1 IVVIIIRKTKSKR
14 GNCDGKKSDHSH
26 GFCHATPAFFSH
38 LLSACLAVTICQVRP
53 PCDRQLRLSG
63 DPKLQTFPQQ
73 LRQLDDIGRTVED
86 VTAAL
91 QLKVH
96 HKSTEGL

>member
-1 IVVIIIRKTKSKR
+1 
-14 GNCDGKKSDHSH
+14 
-26 GFCHATPAFFSH
+26 
-38 LLSACLAVTICQVRP
+38 
-53 PCDRQLRLSG
+53 LRLSG

-96 HKSTEGL
+96 HKSTEGLRP